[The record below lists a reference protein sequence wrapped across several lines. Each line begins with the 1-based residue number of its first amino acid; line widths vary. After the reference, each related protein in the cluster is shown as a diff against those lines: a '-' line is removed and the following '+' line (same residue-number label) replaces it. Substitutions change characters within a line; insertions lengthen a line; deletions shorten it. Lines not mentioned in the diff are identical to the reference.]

1 MFILYKKLVFKENKD
16 MCIKQ
21 LYYMDFIDINGIDDV
36 IECVSEEDFLV
47 FKIIKKWFLK
57 LLEIVDRRKEIK
69 ILKLVDI
76 IVLVLI
82 EVILVSNSDCLFCLE
97 FFEFLVDVVVGG
109 VLEDEVDFMVMDVD
123 KDMVIL

>member
-1 MFILYKKLVFKENKD
+1 
-16 MCIKQ
+16 
-21 LYYMDFIDINGIDDV
+21 MDFIDINGIDDV
-36 IECVSEEDFLV
+36 IEFVSEEDFLV
-47 FKIIKKWFLK
+47 FKILKKWFLK

-109 VLEDEVDFMVMDVD
+109 LLEDEVDFMVMDGD
-123 KDMVIL
+123 KDIVIL

>member
-47 FKIIKKWFLK
+47 FKIIKKWFFK

>member
-1 MFILYKKLVFKENKD
+1 MFILYKNLVLKENKD

-47 FKIIKKWFLK
+47 FKILKKWFLK

-109 VLEDEVDFMVMDVD
+109 VLEDEVDFMVMDGD
-123 KDMVIL
+123 KDIVIL

>member
-1 MFILYKKLVFKENKD
+1 MFILYKNLVLKENKD

-47 FKIIKKWFLK
+47 FKILKKWFLK

-109 VLEDEVDFMVMDVD
+109 VLEDEVDFMVMDGD

>member
-1 MFILYKKLVFKENKD
+1 MFILYKNLVFKENKD

-109 VLEDEVDFMVMDVD
+109 VLEDEVDFMVMDGD

>member
-1 MFILYKKLVFKENKD
+1 MVF
-16 MCIKQ
+16 
-21 LYYMDFIDINGIDDV
+21 
-36 IECVSEEDFLV
+36 
-47 FKIIKKWFLK
+47 K

-109 VLEDEVDFMVMDVD
+109 VLEDEVDFMVMDGD
-123 KDMVIL
+123 KDIVIL

>member
-1 MFILYKKLVFKENKD
+1 
-16 MCIKQ
+16 
-21 LYYMDFIDINGIDDV
+21 MDFIDINGIDDV
-36 IECVSEEDFLV
+36 IEFVSEEDFLV
-47 FKIIKKWFLK
+47 FKILKKWFLK

-109 VLEDEVDFMVMDVD
+109 VLEDEVDFMVMDGD

>member
-1 MFILYKKLVFKENKD
+1 MFILYKNLVFKENKD

-47 FKIIKKWFLK
+47 FKILKKWFLK

-69 ILKLVDI
+69 FLKLVDI

-109 VLEDEVDFMVMDVD
+109 VLEDEVDFMVMGGD
-123 KDMVIL
+123 KDIVIL

>member
-1 MFILYKKLVFKENKD
+1 
-16 MCIKQ
+16 
-21 LYYMDFIDINGIDDV
+21 MDFIDINGIDDV

-47 FKIIKKWFLK
+47 FKILKKWFLK

-82 EVILVSNSDCLFCLE
+82 EVILVSSSDCLFCLE
-97 FFEFLVDVVVGG
+97 FFGFLVDVVVGG
-109 VLEDEVDFMVMDVD
+109 VLEDEVDFMVMDGD
-123 KDMVIL
+123 KDIVIL

>member
-109 VLEDEVDFMVMDVD
+109 VLEDEVDFMVMDGD
-123 KDMVIL
+123 KDIVIL

>member
-1 MFILYKKLVFKENKD
+1 
-16 MCIKQ
+16 
-21 LYYMDFIDINGIDDV
+21 MDFIDINGIDDV
-36 IECVSEEDFLV
+36 IEFVSEEDFLV
-47 FKIIKKWFLK
+47 FKILKKWFLK

>member
-1 MFILYKKLVFKENKD
+1 
-16 MCIKQ
+16 
-21 LYYMDFIDINGIDDV
+21 MDFIDINGIDDV

-82 EVILVSNSDCLFCLE
+82 EVILVSSSDCLFCLE

-109 VLEDEVDFMVMDVD
+109 VLEDEVDFMVMGGD
-123 KDMVIL
+123 KDIVIL